1 MISAALFIALVL
13 VTLIGFKLGT
23 SSYEEDFDVSNV
35 ILTII
40 VIGLIVMGVQIKLN
54 EDNEKV
60 DYLLK
65 VIIDNNLTNNQIQSK
80 FKDQILKVKLD
91 QYKNSLIKRESK

>member
-1 MISAALFIALVL
+1 M
-13 VTLIGFKLGT
+13 TLIGFKLGT

-35 ILTII
+35 IMTII

-91 QYKNSLIKRESK
+91 QYQKSLIKRESK